1 MVDIANDIQQLK
13 ALKSDLKKR
22 ESLTKKVEEL
32 KKETNNIKAQIT
44 SISVPKFPLKSE
56 QKAVEEEINREVL
69 KRKEESKIGKI
80 TNVLVFLMIVPPIIA
95 IIVSFFVGHIFIT
108 VLLSVVWFFINAI
121 ILGSLPD
128 ETNKITAEVRLQ
140 YQTKFDDIEA
150 RKKAYDLDRQHR
162 IESAIANDPDLK
174 QCYQELE
181 QCKTDLDLCKANIY
195 NNNIL
200 SGQDKNLDTVSYVL
214 DQLISKRADSIKEAL
229 QRYDDKRARDSQFA
243 FDQWQR
249 AFDREVARQEAEK
262 REAEAR
268 RERELQRIRQ
278 EKIDRENKE
287 LRDKISNSLDDIEDI
302 KRSLDK

>member
-1 MVDIANDIQQLK
+1 MADIANDIQQLK
-13 ALKSDLKKR
+13 ALQSDLR
-22 ESLTKKVEEL
+22 SMESLPRKIKDLEKNIEER
-32 KKETNNIKAQIT
+32 KEHIP
-44 SISVPKFPLKSE
+44 SLYPLNDQSQSE
-56 QKAVEEEINREVL
+56 IAELEEEI
-69 KRKEESKIGKI
+69 KEEATKRWQNTTSGKI
-80 TNVLVFLMIVPPIIA
+80 TNVFVFLMIVPPIIA
-95 IIVSFFVGHIFIT
+95 IIASFFLGHIFRTILISVGWALINLIIIA
-108 VLLSVVWFFINAI
+108 VL
-121 ILGSLPD
+121 PYD
-128 ETNKITAEVRLQ
+128 MEKITREVKFEYKEKFAE
-140 YQTKFDDIEA
+140 IEA
-150 RKKAYDLDRQHR
+150 RKKSNELDRKNR
-162 IESAIANDPDLK
+162 IATALSNDPELK
-174 QCYQELE
+174 RYYQELE
-181 QCKTDLDLCKANIY
+181 QCKTSLDLCKANIY

-200 SGQDKNLDTVSYVL
+200 SGRDKNLDTVSYVL

-302 KRSLDK
+302 KRSLNR